1 MEKEPIL
8 ENTKLIISTAII
20 QIYRKK
26 SNLFLSEPKGTQ
38 LAPKVT
44 KDSVRATDA
53 VSNRSMLVNAFEGF
67 CSYRP
72 GQLEAGLPFLMKPF
86 FFM

>member
-1 MEKEPIL
+1 MEKETIL
-8 ENTKLIISTAII
+8 ESTELIVSTAII

-26 SNLFLSEPKGTQ
+26 CNLFLSETKGTQ

-44 KDSVRATDA
+44 KDSDRATDA

-72 GQLEAGLPFLMKPF
+72 GQLEAGLPCL
-86 FFM
+86 